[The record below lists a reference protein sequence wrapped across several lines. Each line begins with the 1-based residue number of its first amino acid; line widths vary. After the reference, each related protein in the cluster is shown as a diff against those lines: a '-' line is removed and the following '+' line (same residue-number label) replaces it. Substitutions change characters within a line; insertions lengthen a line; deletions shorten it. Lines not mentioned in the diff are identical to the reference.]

1 MGIINWQR
9 GVRDWKKEMNEKSI
23 GSQAF
28 EKKNKKKKK
37 KANPKLYSVR
47 GPQCYKILKS
57 IKTYR
62 IYNTKY

>member
-1 MGIINWQR
+1 
-9 GVRDWKKEMNEKSI
+9 MNEKSI

-47 GPQCYKILKS
+47 GPQCYKTLKS